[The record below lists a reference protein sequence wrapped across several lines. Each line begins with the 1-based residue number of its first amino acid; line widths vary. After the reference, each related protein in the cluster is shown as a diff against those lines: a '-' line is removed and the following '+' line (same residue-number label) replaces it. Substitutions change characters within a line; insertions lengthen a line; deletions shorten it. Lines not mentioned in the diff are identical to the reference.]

1 MTFTFILAQSKCFI
15 NVLSK
20 NKFCGIKLDSVREC
34 QVWREEII
42 LVYGIR
48 YPSPSPAHLMHSS
61 VVTEGDEGEGGESV
75 M

>member
-1 MTFTFILAQSKCFI
+1 MTFTFLLAQSKCFI

-20 NKFCGIKLDSVREC
+20 NKFCGIELHSIREC

-42 LVYGIR
+42 LVYGICH
-48 YPSPSPAHLMHSS
+48 PSPSPAHLMHSS
-61 VVTEGDEGEGGESV
+61 VVTGAGQGCVQSV